1 MVLLVE
7 MPYSGPNN
15 NTKVQI
21 VSSGTSVNETL
32 VENVWKNGQ
41 VNATLT
47 GTDAKG
53 QSYKLFLNSTIDN
66 GDQVTATFSLT
77 PVSDKDTAKGTA

>member
-1 MVLLVE
+1 M
-7 MPYSGPNN
+7 
-15 NTKVQI
+15 
-21 VSSGTSVNETL
+21 NETL

-53 QSYKLFLNSTIDN
+53 QAYKLFVCFESSPTLCLPLICCQLNSSIDN
-66 GDQVTATFSLT
+66 GDQVTATFTLS
-77 PVSDKDTAKGTA
+77 PVQDEHAAEGTA

>member
-1 MVLLVE
+1 M
-7 MPYSGPNN
+7 
-15 NTKVQI
+15 
-21 VSSGTSVNETL
+21 NETL
-32 VENVWKNGQ
+32 VENVWSNGQ

-53 QSYKLFLNSTIDN
+53 QPYKLFVCFESSPTLCLSLNCCQLNSTVEN

-77 PVSDKDTAKGTA
+77 PV